1 MEKIDLHMPSM
12 FSDGTDTP
20 EEIVLKAKKAG
31 IGIISL
37 TDHNTLAGIIPFREA
52 CQKYGQTGIDGT
64 ELTTKYPEPGAAL
77 EKDWPEVHVLGY
89 LKPDTDLSSPSLKP
103 LHDVIEEYRWSKIR
117 HNETMVENMARAG
130 IGPGRLSVEGFR
142 EFARVLSPSGN
153 YNRVHIA
160 RYLIH
165 LNLADS
171 IDDAMNKYI
180 GEDAPFYAIRKAIPA
195 HTAIEA
201 IHAAGGIAVIAHLG
215 EYSLEGRRLEGFFD
229 YCIEHEVDGFELL
242 HPHNRPENARQILD
256 FADRFRRET
265 GRVLLLTSGSD
276 YHGKNKTVRP
286 AFPWLDTM

>member
-1 MEKIDLHMPSM
+1 
-12 FSDGTDTP
+12 
-20 EEIVLKAKKAG
+20 
-31 IGIISL
+31 
-37 TDHNTLAGIIPFREA
+37 
-52 CQKYGQTGIDGT
+52 
-64 ELTTKYPEPGAAL
+64 
-77 EKDWPEVHVLGY
+77 
-89 LKPDTDLSSPSLKP
+89 
-103 LHDVIEEYRWSKIR
+103 
-117 HNETMVENMARAG
+117 MVENMAKAG